1 MKRGNNVLDAMLV
14 GQFILI
20 FVSLFFN
27 GFPEYLI
34 NLLLMITA
42 AILIVVDSSK
52 VEVALQWALAVIL
65 VIDMAQEQTRRQMKK
80 IDNRK

>member
-1 MKRGNNVLDAMLV
+1 MLDAMLI

-52 VEVALQWALAVIL
+52 VEITLQWALAVIL
-65 VIDMAQEQTRRQMKK
+65 VTDMAQERTRKQMKK
-80 IDNRK
+80 IYNRK

>member
-1 MKRGNNVLDAMLV
+1 MLV

-34 NLLLMITA
+34 NLLLMITV

-52 VEVALQWALAVIL
+52 VEVTLQWALAVIL

>member
-1 MKRGNNVLDAMLV
+1 MLDAMLV

-34 NLLLMITA
+34 NLLLMITV

-52 VEVALQWALAVIL
+52 VEVTLQWALAVIL